1 MSQHSLFPFAE
12 PVMGD
17 IERAASA
24 QGQRWI
30 VGVDEAGRGP
40 LAGPVHAAAVVL
52 DMEALTQD
60 WILRLNDSK
69 QLKESVRESL
79 FDLIKAGAI
88 GWAIASRDERV
99 IDEINILEATRQA
112 MREAILGAIAMADK
126 PVERVYIDGKQ
137 YLDLELDQTCVVKGD
152 ARSYHIAAAS
162 VLAKVARDRE
172 MLGHHARWPEYGFEQ
187 HKGYGTKAHR
197 EAIAAH
203 GPCPLHRLSFG
214 GVKEHVSKLRQPEG

>member
-1 MSQHSLFPFAE
+1 MTQQKSLFPFAQ

-17 IERAASA
+17 VERAALA

-52 DMEALTQD
+52 DMTKLDLD

-69 QLKESVRESL
+69 QLKESVREEL
-79 FDLIKAGAI
+79 FSKIQEGAI
-88 GWAIASRDERV
+88 GWAIASRDRDV
-99 IDEINILEATRQA
+99 IDRINILEATREA
-112 MREAILGAIAMADK
+112 MAEAVSAAIAMSAQ

-137 YLDLELDQTCVVKGD
+137 YLELDMPQSCVVKGD
-152 ARSYHIAAAS
+152 GRSYHIAAAS

-172 MLGHHARWPEYGFEQ
+172 MLAHDARWPQYGFAK
-187 HKGYGTKAHR
+187 HKGYGTKVHR

-203 GPCPLHRLSFG
+203 GPCELHRLTFG
-214 GVKEHVSKLRQPEG
+214 GVKEHVRQS

>member
-1 MSQHSLFPFAE
+1 MTQQKSLFPFAQ

-17 IERAASA
+17 VERAALL

-52 DMEALTQD
+52 DLERLELD

-69 QLKESVRESL
+69 QLKESVREEL
-79 FDLIKAGAI
+79 FSKIQEEAV
-88 GWAIASRDERV
+88 GWAIASRDRDV
-99 IDEINILEATRQA
+99 IDRINILEATREA
-112 MREAILGAIAMADK
+112 MAEAVGAAIAMSAQ

-137 YLDLELDQTCVVKGD
+137 YLDLELPQSCVIKGD

-172 MLGHHARWPEYGFEQ
+172 MLAHDERWPEYGFAK
-187 HKGYGTKAHR
+187 HKGYGTKVHR
-197 EAIAAH
+197 EAIAEH
-203 GPCPLHRLSFG
+203 GPCPLHRLTFG
-214 GVKEHVSKLRQPEG
+214 GVKEHLRQP

>member
-1 MSQHSLFPFAE
+1 MTQQKSLFPFAQ

-17 IERAASA
+17 VERAALL

-52 DMEALTQD
+52 DLEQLELD

-69 QLKESVRESL
+69 QLKESVREEL
-79 FDLIKAGAI
+79 FSKIQEGAI
-88 GWAIASRDERV
+88 GWAIASRDRDV
-99 IDEINILEATRQA
+99 IDRINILEATREA
-112 MREAILGAIAMADK
+112 MAEAVGAAIAMSAQ

-137 YLDLELDQTCVVKGD
+137 YLDLDLPQSCVIKGD

-172 MLGHHARWPEYGFEQ
+172 MLAHDERWPEYGFAK
-187 HKGYGTKAHR
+187 HKGYGTKVHR
-197 EAIAAH
+197 EAIAKH
-203 GPCPLHRLSFG
+203 GPCELHRLTFG
-214 GVKEHVSKLRQPEG
+214 GVKEHVRQP